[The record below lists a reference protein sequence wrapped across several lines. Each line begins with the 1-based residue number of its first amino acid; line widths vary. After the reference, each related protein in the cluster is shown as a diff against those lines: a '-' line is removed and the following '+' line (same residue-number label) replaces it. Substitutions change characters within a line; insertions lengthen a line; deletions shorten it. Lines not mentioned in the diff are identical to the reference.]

1 MFWLYLGLNSQ
12 TKNQNSREKQTCCES
27 GRDENFIERKMK
39 TKETKI
45 WENNQKSF
53 ANSTYLECVCNFL
66 WYERIYHWHHYLTE
80 ITWHYLDMLK
90 TCILS
95 WTDEI
100 DNNLKIMED
109 DCHGDI
115 WQVDVGQFSVL
126 PVGLLRKF
134 LPQHLFWIC
143 GNVKVCPSFSVS
155 NHSDLIKSY
164 KNKLQGKMVRTL
176 DNHTFTAPSCSSI
189 DLQSQ
194 TKIDPKSKII
204 SLSPR
209 RYDLA
214 LEVTGSSVI
223 DPHKLNGTCLL
234 VPLHNLVMMIR
245 WPLTFNPPKGCWKPI
260 TI

>member
-1 MFWLYLGLNSQ
+1 
-12 TKNQNSREKQTCCES
+12 
-27 GRDENFIERKMK
+27 
-39 TKETKI
+39 
-45 WENNQKSF
+45 
-53 ANSTYLECVCNFL
+53 
-66 WYERIYHWHHYLTE
+66 
-80 ITWHYLDMLK
+80 MLK

-164 KNKLQGKMVRTL
+164 KNKLQGKMLRTL

-209 RYDLA
+209 RCDLA

>member
-1 MFWLYLGLNSQ
+1 
-12 TKNQNSREKQTCCES
+12 
-27 GRDENFIERKMK
+27 MK

-53 ANSTYLECVCNFL
+53 ANSTYLECVCDFL
-66 WYERIYHWHHYLTE
+66 WDERIYHWHHYLTE
-80 ITWHYLDMLK
+80 ITWHSLDMLK

-164 KNKLQGKMVRTL
+164 KNKLQGKMLRTL